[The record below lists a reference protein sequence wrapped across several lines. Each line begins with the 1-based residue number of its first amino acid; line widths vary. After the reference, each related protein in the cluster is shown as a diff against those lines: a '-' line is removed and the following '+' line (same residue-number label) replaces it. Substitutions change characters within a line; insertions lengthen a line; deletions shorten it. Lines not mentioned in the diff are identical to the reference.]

1 MAGTQKKIRKSSLF
15 EPSGHGDL
23 YALDNLYLSPLR
35 ENEVWNFSKVAEF
48 SPLNLGF
55 LYMRSILALET
66 SPEPIVAGGF
76 TPSFI
81 KGLSKVGK
89 MELWDRLKIEG
100 FIPRVLGSEFPL
112 QLDLGIHPIL
122 ESVLASYERELF
134 EEWNPP
140 AVTIQGIW
148 DKKSLLIAGV
158 ALPENEKNTPTL
170 LKELI
175 GNLSG
180 ISGKF
185 YLRTEKHSYL
195 CLKKEPDM
203 IGPVFFQEKE
213 PIWNSFVFLIL
224 EKESSQT

>member
-48 SPLNLGF
+48 SPFNLGF
-55 LYMRSILALET
+55 LSMRSILAYKT

-76 TPSFI
+76 TPGFV
-81 KGLSKVGK
+81 KGLSKVGNW
-89 MELWDRLKIEG
+89 ERLDRLKIEG

-112 QLDLGIHPIL
+112 RVDSGIHPLL

-140 AVTIQGIW
+140 SVTIEGIW
-148 DKKSLLIAGV
+148 DKKNLLIAGV
-158 ALPENEKNTPTL
+158 ALPENEKHTPSL

-175 GNLSG
+175 RSLSG
-180 ISGKF
+180 VSGKF

-195 CLKKEPDM
+195 CLKKDPDL

-213 PIWNSFVFLIL
+213 TIWDPFVFLIL
-224 EKESSQT
+224 EKDFEPT